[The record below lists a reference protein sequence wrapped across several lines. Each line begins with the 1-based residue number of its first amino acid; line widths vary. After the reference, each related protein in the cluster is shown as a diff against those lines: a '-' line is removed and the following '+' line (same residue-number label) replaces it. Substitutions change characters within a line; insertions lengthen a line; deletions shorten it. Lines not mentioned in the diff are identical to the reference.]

1 MEDGQN
7 KEHMQDA
14 SLLHNM
20 KEYLQ
25 SKGLSA
31 KTCDQL
37 LLTFKEQ
44 LALDKDETKIQ
55 GEYDSPMDL
64 ERQMVM
70 LQRMTWRHILLSMV
84 GKGFLIVSVFFLLQA
99 AVHFMSMASY
109 GNSGATLTHASV
121 VPLLIFAVFGYGGLA
136 ILTYITI
143 YRPSIGRP
151 LLWTIVG
158 WVSVALGTGLCMA
171 SMSLWDDI
179 LMFPITTTSS
189 LILAVGCYA
198 MYRWTALPSKKL
210 QRNRAVEYN

>member
-7 KEHMQDA
+7 KEYTQDA
-14 SLLHNM
+14 SLLHRM
-20 KEYLQ
+20 KDYLQ
-25 SKGLSA
+25 SKGLSQ

-44 LALDKDETKIQ
+44 LALDQDENKLRLQ
-55 GEYDSPMDL
+55 YDSPTEL
-64 ERQMVM
+64 ERQMAW
-70 LQRMTWRHILLSMV
+70 LQRTTWRQMLVSMV
-84 GKGFLIVSVFFLLQA
+84 GKGFLIISVFFLLQA

-121 VPLLIFAVFGYGGLA
+121 VPLLVFAVFGYGGLA
-136 ILTYITI
+136 ILTYTTI
-143 YRPSIGRP
+143 YRPAIGRP
-151 LLWTIVG
+151 LLWTIIG
-158 WVSVALGTGLCMA
+158 WMSVALGTGLCMV

-189 LILAVGCYA
+189 IILAVGCYA

-210 QRNRAVEYN
+210 QRNRAIEYN

>member
-7 KEHMQDA
+7 KEQTQDT
-14 SLLHNM
+14 SLLHMM

-25 SKGLSA
+25 SKGLSQ

-44 LALDKDETKIQ
+44 LALDQNETKAQI
-55 GEYDSPMDL
+55 EYHSPTEL

-70 LQRMTWRHILLSMV
+70 LQRTTWRQGLLSMV
-84 GKGFLIVSVFFLLQA
+84 GKGFLIISVFFFLQA

-121 VPLLIFAVFGYGGLA
+121 VPILIFAVFGYGGLA
-136 ILTYITI
+136 ILTYTTI
-143 YRPSIGRP
+143 YRPTIGRP
-151 LLWTIVG
+151 LLWTIIG
-158 WVSVALGTGLCMA
+158 WVSVALGTGLCMV

-189 LILAVGCYA
+189 MILAVGCYA
-198 MYRWTALPSKKL
+198 MYWWTTLPSKKL
-210 QRNRAVEYN
+210 QRNRAIEYN